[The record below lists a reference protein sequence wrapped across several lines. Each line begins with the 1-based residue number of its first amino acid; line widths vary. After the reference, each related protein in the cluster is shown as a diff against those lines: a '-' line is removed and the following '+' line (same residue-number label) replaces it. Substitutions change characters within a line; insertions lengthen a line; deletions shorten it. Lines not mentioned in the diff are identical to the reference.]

1 MGTLL
6 TTLDA
11 TLESCVRDI
20 QLVLS
25 ANGQRDES
33 QRLDVGSSVPSQK
46 RPFVGRR
53 KRRVGN
59 LRYWNSKSAER
70 ERSAEKLLGSRE
82 RVGKQVLFCSGS
94 TEILC
99 LEGGGRTK
107 YGSTGTDVMV
117 FGRSGWCSDVGE
129 VTSG

>member
-1 MGTLL
+1 MRRWNLASGMFNWYYPPMARETRAS
-6 TTLDA
+6 DWM
-11 TLESCVRDI
+11 LE
-20 QLVLS
+20 
-25 ANGQRDES
+25 
-33 QRLDVGSSVPSQK
+33 SSVPSQK
-46 RPFVGRR
+46 TPFVGRR